1 MEDKEAKTKTKW
13 IKGVKAFAAHLEV
26 SKGTIYNWLNEG
38 LIKYERRIK
47 NVIYF
52 NPEDFI
58 VDKSRF
64 HFRKKA
70 S

>member
-1 MEDKEAKTKTKW
+1 MEERETKTKKKW
-13 IKGVKAFAAHLEV
+13 IKGVKAFAEHLEV
-26 SKGTIYNWLNEG
+26 SKGTVYNWLNEG

-47 NVIYF
+47 NVMYF

-58 VDKSRF
+58 IDKTKFKFSKR
-64 HFRKKA
+64 A